1 MIVNNSRALSD
12 TLDFEQKSSS
22 LTDADK
28 KNIND
33 IEQSIKS
40 ASQQE
45 EKLNKA
51 LPFTKSEPSPFQ
63 TLATFA
69 AHQKDIVR
77 SMVGLSSESAIA
89 SALAGSIEA
98 YGSQLDIVNKWTSGG
113 KPAFEAAIM
122 QMFAA
127 MKEGGING
135 IEYENMFQLVLL
147 DVLSNSKE
155 YGLEDANFLKEL
167 GTLLEKTGS
176 GSHTNWDFT
185 PEQLGAKVNNVWNAL
200 NSAIQGGKI
209 PTDSIAY
216 QAMSAMSGGNISS
229 TTPTELSRR
238 FTSSVYNDPNAGGWI
253 TGGLNDISPM
263 ARIVLLS
270 ALNGDQQ
277 VSADEVETI
286 LNGSKAEVDNLLTKL
301 ASMDAMAYLFS
312 SKCPGWQNS
321 SDTSKPLPPG
331 VTQAFDYDGTIQ
343 AQYLTDLYKNFS
355 PRQLT
360 DEDIKEINR
369 IGDQVKMIQ
378 QTLKYWLQ
386 ICRDE
391 QLAVARN
398 I

>member
-1 MIVNNSRALSD
+1 MSINGVSGLQPQWTLPSTTENAPLKTMQPVANESKLAIADRALASLD
-12 TLDFEQKSSS
+12 VETGDVTTLLMVAAQQKQVVM
-22 LTDADK
+22 AMAG
-28 KNIND
+28 
-33 IEQSIKS
+33 QH
-40 ASQQE
+40 
-45 EKLNKA
+45 
-51 LPFTKSEPSPFQ
+51 SE
-63 TLATFA
+63 A
-69 AHQKDIVR
+69 V
-77 SMVGLSSESAIA
+77 IA
-89 SALAGSIEA
+89 SALATSIEG

-122 QMFAA
+122 QMFTA

-185 PEQLGAKVNNVWNAL
+185 PEQLGAKVNNVWSTL

-253 TGGLNDISPM
+253 TSGLNDISPM

-270 ALNGDQQ
+270 ALNGDQT
-277 VSADEVETI
+277 VSAAEVETI
-286 LNGSKAEVDNLLTKL
+286 LTGSKAEVDGLLTKL
-301 ASMDAMAYLFS
+301 ANMDAMAYLFS
-312 SKCPGWQNS
+312 AKCPGWQNS
-321 SDTSKPLPPG
+321 SDTNKPLPPG

-369 IGDQVKMIQ
+369 IGDQVKMLQ
-378 QTLKYWLQ
+378 QTLKYWIQ
-386 ICRDE
+386 VCRDE
-391 QLAVARN
+391 QMAFARN

>member
-1 MIVNNSRALSD
+1 MSINGVSGLQPQWTLPSTTENAPLKTMQPVANESKLAIADRALASLD
-12 TLDFEQKSSS
+12 VETGDVTTLLMVAAQQKQVVM
-22 LTDADK
+22 AMAG
-28 KNIND
+28 
-33 IEQSIKS
+33 QH
-40 ASQQE
+40 
-45 EKLNKA
+45 
-51 LPFTKSEPSPFQ
+51 SE
-63 TLATFA
+63 A
-69 AHQKDIVR
+69 V
-77 SMVGLSSESAIA
+77 IA
-89 SALAGSIEA
+89 SALATSIEG

-122 QMFAA
+122 QMFTA

-185 PEQLGAKVNNVWNAL
+185 PEQLGAKVNNVWSTL

-253 TGGLNDISPM
+253 TSGLNDISPM

-270 ALNGDQQ
+270 ALNGDQT
-277 VSADEVETI
+277 VSAAEVETI
-286 LNGSKAEVDNLLTKL
+286 LTGSKAEVDGLLSKL
-301 ASMDAMAYLFS
+301 ANMDAMAYLFS
-312 SKCPGWQNS
+312 AKCPGWQNS
-321 SDTSKPLPPG
+321 SDTNKPLPPG

-369 IGDQVKMIQ
+369 IGDQVKMLQ
-378 QTLKYWLQ
+378 QTLKYWIQ
-386 ICRDE
+386 VCRDE
-391 QLAVARN
+391 QMAFARN

>member
-1 MIVNNSRALSD
+1 MSINGVSGLQPQWTVPSTTENAPLKAMVPVANESKLAIADRALASLD
-12 TLDFEQKSSS
+12 VETGDVTTLLMVAAQQKQVVM
-22 LTDADK
+22 AMAG
-28 KNIND
+28 
-33 IEQSIKS
+33 QH
-40 ASQQE
+40 
-45 EKLNKA
+45 
-51 LPFTKSEPSPFQ
+51 SE
-63 TLATFA
+63 A
-69 AHQKDIVR
+69 V
-77 SMVGLSSESAIA
+77 IA
-89 SALAGSIEA
+89 SALATSIEG

-122 QMFAA
+122 QMFTA

-185 PEQLGAKVNNVWNAL
+185 PEQLGAKVNNVWSTL

-253 TGGLNDISPM
+253 TSGLNDISPM

-270 ALNGDQQ
+270 ALNGDQT
-277 VSADEVETI
+277 VSAAEVETI
-286 LNGSKAEVDNLLTKL
+286 LTGSKAEVDGLLTKL
-301 ASMDAMAYLFS
+301 ANMDAMAYLFS
-312 SKCPGWQNS
+312 AKCPGWQNS
-321 SDTSKPLPPG
+321 SDTNKPLPPG

-369 IGDQVKMIQ
+369 IGDQVKMLQ
-378 QTLKYWLQ
+378 QTLKYWIQ
-386 ICRDE
+386 VCRDE
-391 QLAVARN
+391 QMAFARN

>member
-1 MIVNNSRALSD
+1 MSINGVSGLQPQWTVPSTTENAPLKAMQPVANESKLAIADRALASLD
-12 TLDFEQKSSS
+12 VETGDVTTLLMVAAQQKQVVM
-22 LTDADK
+22 AMAG
-28 KNIND
+28 
-33 IEQSIKS
+33 QH
-40 ASQQE
+40 
-45 EKLNKA
+45 
-51 LPFTKSEPSPFQ
+51 SE
-63 TLATFA
+63 A
-69 AHQKDIVR
+69 V
-77 SMVGLSSESAIA
+77 IA
-89 SALAGSIEA
+89 SALATSIEG

-122 QMFAA
+122 QMFTA

-185 PEQLGAKVNNVWNAL
+185 PEQLGAKVNNVWSTL

-253 TGGLNDISPM
+253 TSGLNDISPM

-270 ALNGDQQ
+270 ALNGDQT
-277 VSADEVETI
+277 VSAAEVETI
-286 LNGSKAEVDNLLTKL
+286 LTGSKAEVDGLLTKL
-301 ASMDAMAYLFS
+301 ANMDAMAYLFS
-312 SKCPGWQNS
+312 AKCPGWQNS
-321 SDTSKPLPPG
+321 SDTNKPLPPG

-369 IGDQVKMIQ
+369 IGDQVKMLQ
-378 QTLKYWLQ
+378 QTLKYWIQ
-386 ICRDE
+386 VCRDE
-391 QLAVARN
+391 QMAFARN

>member
-1 MIVNNSRALSD
+1 MAIADRALASLD
-12 TLDFEQKSSS
+12 VETGDVTTLLMVAAQQKQVVMVM
-22 LTDADK
+22 AG
-28 KNIND
+28 
-33 IEQSIKS
+33 QH
-40 ASQQE
+40 
-45 EKLNKA
+45 
-51 LPFTKSEPSPFQ
+51 SE
-63 TLATFA
+63 A
-69 AHQKDIVR
+69 V
-77 SMVGLSSESAIA
+77 IA
-89 SALAGSIEA
+89 SALATSIEG

-122 QMFAA
+122 QMFTA

-185 PEQLGAKVNNVWNAL
+185 PEQLGAKVNNVWSTL

-229 TTPTELSRR
+229 TTPTELSSR

-253 TGGLNDISPM
+253 TSGLNDISPM

-270 ALNGDQQ
+270 ALNGDQT
-277 VSADEVETI
+277 VSAAEVETI
-286 LNGSKAEVDNLLTKL
+286 LTGSKAEVDGLLTKL
-301 ASMDAMAYLFS
+301 ANMDAMAYLFS
-312 SKCPGWQNS
+312 AKCPGWQNS
-321 SDTSKPLPPG
+321 SDTNKPLPPG

-369 IGDQVKMIQ
+369 IGDQVKMLQ
-378 QTLKYWLQ
+378 QTLKYWIQ
-386 ICRDE
+386 VCRDE
-391 QLAVARN
+391 QMAFARN

>member
-1 MIVNNSRALSD
+1 MSINGVSGLQPQWTLPSTTENAPLKTMQPVANESKLAIADRALASLD
-12 TLDFEQKSSS
+12 VETGDVTTLLMVAAQQKQVVM
-22 LTDADK
+22 AMAG
-28 KNIND
+28 
-33 IEQSIKS
+33 QH
-40 ASQQE
+40 
-45 EKLNKA
+45 
-51 LPFTKSEPSPFQ
+51 SE
-63 TLATFA
+63 A
-69 AHQKDIVR
+69 V
-77 SMVGLSSESAIA
+77 IA
-89 SALAGSIEA
+89 SALATSIEG

-122 QMFAA
+122 QMFTA

-185 PEQLGAKVNNVWNAL
+185 PEQLGAKVNNVWSTL

-229 TTPTELSRR
+229 TTPTELSSR

-253 TGGLNDISPM
+253 TSGLNDISPM

-270 ALNGDQQ
+270 ALNGDQT
-277 VSADEVETI
+277 VSAAEVETI
-286 LNGSKAEVDNLLTKL
+286 LTGSKAEVDGLLTKL
-301 ASMDAMAYLFS
+301 ANMDAMAYLFS
-312 SKCPGWQNS
+312 AKCPGWQNS
-321 SDTSKPLPPG
+321 SDTNKPLPPG

-369 IGDQVKMIQ
+369 IGDQVKMLQ
-378 QTLKYWLQ
+378 QTLKYWIQ
-386 ICRDE
+386 VCRDE
-391 QLAVARN
+391 QMAFARN

>member
-1 MIVNNSRALSD
+1 MSINGVSGLQPQWTVPSTTENAPLKAMVPVANESKLAIADRALASLD
-12 TLDFEQKSSS
+12 VETGDVTTLLMVAAQQKQVVM
-22 LTDADK
+22 AMAG
-28 KNIND
+28 
-33 IEQSIKS
+33 QH
-40 ASQQE
+40 
-45 EKLNKA
+45 
-51 LPFTKSEPSPFQ
+51 SE
-63 TLATFA
+63 A
-69 AHQKDIVR
+69 V
-77 SMVGLSSESAIA
+77 IA
-89 SALAGSIEA
+89 SALATSIEG

-122 QMFAA
+122 QMFTA

-155 YGLEDANFLKEL
+155 YGLEDANLLKEL

-185 PEQLGAKVNNVWNAL
+185 PEQLGAKVNNVWSTL

-253 TGGLNDISPM
+253 TSGLNDISPM

-270 ALNGDQQ
+270 ALNGDQT
-277 VSADEVETI
+277 VSAAEVETI
-286 LNGSKAEVDNLLTKL
+286 LTGSKAEVDGLLTKL
-301 ASMDAMAYLFS
+301 ANMDAMAYLFS
-312 SKCPGWQNS
+312 AKCPGWQNS
-321 SDTSKPLPPG
+321 SDTNKPLPPG

-369 IGDQVKMIQ
+369 IGDQVKMLQ
-378 QTLKYWLQ
+378 QTLKYWIQ
-386 ICRDE
+386 VCRDE
-391 QLAVARN
+391 QMAFARN

>member
-1 MIVNNSRALSD
+1 MSINGVSGLQPQWTVPSTTENAPLKAMVPVANESKLAIADRALASLD
-12 TLDFEQKSSS
+12 VETGDVTTLLMVAAQQKQVVM
-22 LTDADK
+22 AMAG
-28 KNIND
+28 
-33 IEQSIKS
+33 QH
-40 ASQQE
+40 
-45 EKLNKA
+45 
-51 LPFTKSEPSPFQ
+51 SE
-63 TLATFA
+63 A
-69 AHQKDIVR
+69 V
-77 SMVGLSSESAIA
+77 IA
-89 SALAGSIEA
+89 SALATSIEG

-122 QMFAA
+122 QMFTA

-185 PEQLGAKVNNVWNAL
+185 PEQLGAKVNNVWSTL

-229 TTPTELSRR
+229 TTPTELSSR

-253 TGGLNDISPM
+253 TSGLNDISPM

-270 ALNGDQQ
+270 ALNGDQT
-277 VSADEVETI
+277 VSAAEVETI
-286 LNGSKAEVDNLLTKL
+286 LTGSKAEVDGLLTKL
-301 ASMDAMAYLFS
+301 ANMDAMAYLFS
-312 SKCPGWQNS
+312 AKCPGWQNS
-321 SDTSKPLPPG
+321 SDTNKPLPHG

-369 IGDQVKMIQ
+369 IGDQVKMLQ
-378 QTLKYWLQ
+378 QTLKYWIQ
-386 ICRDE
+386 VCRDE
-391 QLAVARN
+391 QMAFARN

>member
-1 MIVNNSRALSD
+1 MSINGVSGLQPQWTVPSTTENAPLKTMQPVANESKLAIADRALASLD
-12 TLDFEQKSSS
+12 VETGDVTTLLMVAAQQKQVVM
-22 LTDADK
+22 AMAG
-28 KNIND
+28 
-33 IEQSIKS
+33 QH
-40 ASQQE
+40 
-45 EKLNKA
+45 
-51 LPFTKSEPSPFQ
+51 SE
-63 TLATFA
+63 A
-69 AHQKDIVR
+69 V
-77 SMVGLSSESAIA
+77 IA
-89 SALAGSIEA
+89 SALATSIEG

-122 QMFAA
+122 QMFTA

-185 PEQLGAKVNNVWNAL
+185 PEQLGAKVNNVWSTL

-229 TTPTELSRR
+229 TTPTELSSR

-253 TGGLNDISPM
+253 TSGLNDISPM

-270 ALNGDQQ
+270 ALNGDQT
-277 VSADEVETI
+277 VSAAEVETI
-286 LNGSKAEVDNLLTKL
+286 LTGSKAEVDGLLTKL
-301 ASMDAMAYLFS
+301 ANMDAMAYLFS
-312 SKCPGWQNS
+312 AKCPGWQNS
-321 SDTSKPLPPG
+321 SDTNKPLPPG

-369 IGDQVKMIQ
+369 IGDQVKMLQ
-378 QTLKYWLQ
+378 QTLKYWIQ
-386 ICRDE
+386 VCRDE
-391 QLAVARN
+391 QMAFARN

>member
-1 MIVNNSRALSD
+1 MSINGVSGLQPQWTVPSTTENAPLKAMVPVANESKLAIADRALASLD
-12 TLDFEQKSSS
+12 VETGDVTTLLMVAAQQKQVVM
-22 LTDADK
+22 AMAG
-28 KNIND
+28 
-33 IEQSIKS
+33 QH
-40 ASQQE
+40 
-45 EKLNKA
+45 
-51 LPFTKSEPSPFQ
+51 SE
-63 TLATFA
+63 A
-69 AHQKDIVR
+69 V
-77 SMVGLSSESAIA
+77 IA
-89 SALAGSIEA
+89 SALATSIEG

-122 QMFAA
+122 QMFTA

-155 YGLEDANFLKEL
+155 YGLEDANLLKEL

-185 PEQLGAKVNNVWNAL
+185 PEQLGAKVNNVWSTL
-200 NSAIQGGKI
+200 NSAIQGGEI

-253 TGGLNDISPM
+253 TSGLNDISPM

-270 ALNGDQQ
+270 ALNGDQT
-277 VSADEVETI
+277 VSAAEVETI
-286 LNGSKAEVDNLLTKL
+286 LTGSKAEVDGLLTKL
-301 ASMDAMAYLFS
+301 ANMDAMAYLFS
-312 SKCPGWQNS
+312 AKCPGWQNS
-321 SDTSKPLPPG
+321 SDTNKPLPPG

-369 IGDQVKMIQ
+369 IGDQVKMLQ
-378 QTLKYWLQ
+378 QTLKYWIQ
-386 ICRDE
+386 VCRDE
-391 QLAVARN
+391 QMAFARN

>member
-1 MIVNNSRALSD
+1 MSINGVSGLQPQWTVPSTTENAPLKTMQPVANESKLAIADRALASLD
-12 TLDFEQKSSS
+12 VETGDVTTLLMVAAQQKQVVM
-22 LTDADK
+22 AMAG
-28 KNIND
+28 
-33 IEQSIKS
+33 QH
-40 ASQQE
+40 
-45 EKLNKA
+45 
-51 LPFTKSEPSPFQ
+51 SE
-63 TLATFA
+63 A
-69 AHQKDIVR
+69 V
-77 SMVGLSSESAIA
+77 IA
-89 SALAGSIEA
+89 SALATSIEG

-122 QMFAA
+122 QMFTA

-185 PEQLGAKVNNVWNAL
+185 PEQLGAKVNNVWSTL

-253 TGGLNDISPM
+253 TSGLNDISPM

-270 ALNGDQQ
+270 ALNGDQT
-277 VSADEVETI
+277 VSAAEVETI
-286 LNGSKAEVDNLLTKL
+286 LTGSKAEVDGLLTKL
-301 ASMDAMAYLFS
+301 ANMDAMAYLFS
-312 SKCPGWQNS
+312 AKCPGWQNS
-321 SDTSKPLPPG
+321 SDTNKPLPPG

-369 IGDQVKMIQ
+369 IGDQVKMLQ
-378 QTLKYWLQ
+378 QTLKYWIQ
-386 ICRDE
+386 VCRDE
-391 QLAVARN
+391 QMAFARN

>member
-1 MIVNNSRALSD
+1 MSINGVSGLQPQWTVPSTTENAPLKAMVPVANESKLAIADRALASLD
-12 TLDFEQKSSS
+12 VETGDVTTLLMVAAQQKQVVM
-22 LTDADK
+22 AMAG
-28 KNIND
+28 
-33 IEQSIKS
+33 QH
-40 ASQQE
+40 
-45 EKLNKA
+45 
-51 LPFTKSEPSPFQ
+51 SE
-63 TLATFA
+63 A
-69 AHQKDIVR
+69 V
-77 SMVGLSSESAIA
+77 IA
-89 SALAGSIEA
+89 SALATSIEG

-122 QMFAA
+122 QMFTA

-185 PEQLGAKVNNVWNAL
+185 PEQLGAKVNNVWSTL

-229 TTPTELSRR
+229 TTPTELSSR

-253 TGGLNDISPM
+253 TSGLNDISPM

-270 ALNGDQQ
+270 ALNGDQT
-277 VSADEVETI
+277 VSAAEVETI
-286 LNGSKAEVDNLLTKL
+286 LTGSKAEVDGLLTKL
-301 ASMDAMAYLFS
+301 ANMDAMAYLFS
-312 SKCPGWQNS
+312 AKCPGWQNS
-321 SDTSKPLPPG
+321 SDTNKPLPPG

-369 IGDQVKMIQ
+369 IGDQVKMLQ
-378 QTLKYWLQ
+378 QTLKYWIQ
-386 ICRDE
+386 VCRDE
-391 QLAVARN
+391 QMAFARN